1 MQSNNPS
8 LAAVWWPG
16 TRHNHI
22 SRAVLLA
29 VCGFF
34 VADFFGKVLSAIL
47 AGADDHANFRV
58 LTLGMLY
65 GWRHATAAV
74 LLYLGEGAVGL
85 SVFAGGGGMAY
96 MAGPTGGYLFGFSCR
111 RRRRRFYGRARHG

>member
-29 VCGFF
+29 VCGSLLLTFSAKFSVPYWPVPMTMQTF
-34 VADFFGKVLSAIL
+34 VCVDFGHALRL
-47 AGADDHANFRV
+47 ASCHR
-58 LTLGMLY
+58 
-65 GWRHATAAV
+65 R
-74 LLYLGEGAVGL
+74 GAVI
-85 SVFAGGGGMAY
+85 
-96 MAGPTGGYLFGFSCR
+96 FG
-111 RRRRRFYGRARHG
+111 

>member
-22 SRAVLLA
+22 SRRRFAGRLR
-29 VCGFF
+29 FF

-47 AGADDHANFRV
+47 AGADDHANFRGV
-58 LTLGMLY
+58 DFG
-65 GWRHATAAV
+65 HALRLASCHRR
-74 LLYLGEGAVGL
+74 GAVI
-85 SVFAGGGGMAY
+85 
-96 MAGPTGGYLFGFSCR
+96 FG
-111 RRRRRFYGRARHG
+111 